1 MAKRTYWNT
10 ESFSK
15 KVNELTDGEYV
26 LLGEYTKS
34 HDKTTFKHNK
44 CGTVF
49 EMAPHDFLNGQR
61 CPKCAMKKRK
71 NNKRRKTYK
80 QFAKEI
86 NELTNGEYTVEPPY
100 VNSKTKMTF
109 THKKCGTTFE
119 MKPNAFLSGHRCP
132 MCSRKSSTKK
142 RTKTQ
147 EQFVKEVDD
156 CYGKGQYTVLGT
168 YVNAGTPI
176 LVRHNVCGNEYEARP
191 VDLIRGH
198 GCQKCAYKVRAT
210 KIGVNQRSSLKDV
223 KKEIK
228 DILGSNYVVLTKDE
242 DYKGNRQKIT
252 IKHLKCGHTYRV
264 AFKDIQHSHT
274 GCPYCRILGS
284 ISSGE
289 EAIEQVLILKYN
301 FQKGKDYY
309 YGYQIPDLKDKR
321 SLHLDF
327 YLPKL
332 KVAIEY
338 DGRQHYVP
346 VNYFGGIDTFKKIQA
361 HDRLKDEYCKNN
373 GIKLI
378 RIPYTVIKGSEI
390 INILSKYL
398 SGPRQ

>member
-1 MAKRTYWNT
+1 MSKRTYWNT

-71 NNKRRKTYK
+71 NNKRRKTYE
-80 QFAKEI
+80 QFDKEI

-119 MKPNAFLSGHRCP
+119 MKPNNFLNGHRCP
-132 MCSRKSSTKK
+132 VCTLKGRIKK

-168 YVNAGTPI
+168 YVNADTPI
-176 LVRHNVCGNEYEARP
+176 LVIHNGCGNEYEARP
-191 VDLIRGH
+191 ADLIRGH

-228 DILGSNYVVLTKDE
+228 GILGSNYVVLTKDE
-242 DYKGNRQKIT
+242 DYKGNRQKIA
-252 IKHLKCGHTYRV
+252 IKHLKCGHTYR
-264 AFKDIQHSHT
+264 ARFSDIQHGRT
-274 GCPYCRILGS
+274 GCPYCHKLGNFSNGEHAINMIL
-284 ISSGE
+284 
-289 EAIEQVLILKYN
+289 QKY
-301 FQKGKDYY
+301 FGLTMDKDYI
-309 YGYQIPDLKDKR
+309 YGYVSPLMTYKSNLHYDFWFPKR
-321 SLHLDF
+321 
-327 YLPKL
+327 KL
-332 KVAIEY
+332 AIEY
-338 DGRQHYVP
+338 DGKQHFMP
-346 VNYFGGIDTFKKIQA
+346 VNYFGGVESFKEQQKRDQT
-361 HDRLKDEYCKNN
+361 KDKFCKDHN
-373 GIKLI
+373 ITLV
-378 RIPYTVIKGSEI
+378 RIPYTVTTNKDLIAV
-390 INILSKYL
+390 LSNYFER
-398 SGPRQ
+398 S